1 VSSVHAGSSAIA
13 PWSTSV
19 ARTWNADLGSRV
31 VIGTGNPSLASIR
44 EILYETPSVGE
55 DEPFS
60 LRDRI
65 SMIRQHLSL
74 SLSDFARIVG
84 IERPTVYAW
93 MEGKSLPRRANIERL
108 NRIAAF
114 AERWNELA
122 ASPIGRL
129 LHERLS
135 GESQTLF
142 ELLSSE
148 AGEAG
153 IREYLARLAARQQE
167 RARSSVKARGAA
179 LGWPDVSEDEQARGL
194 ARALREPKRR

>member
-1 VSSVHAGSSAIA
+1 MSSVHPSSSATS

-19 ARTWNADLGSRV
+19 AGTWNADLRSRV
-31 VIGTGNPSLASIR
+31 VIGTGNASLASIR
-44 EILYETPSVGE
+44 KILFDPPPVRE
-55 DEPFS
+55 DESFS

-93 MEGKSLPRRANIERL
+93 MEEKSMPRRTNIERL

-122 ASPIGRL
+122 ARPIGRL
-129 LHERLS
+129 LHERLA

-142 ELLSSE
+142 EMLSSE
-148 AGEAG
+148 ADEAE
-153 IREYLARLAARQQE
+153 IRNFLDRLAGRQQE
-167 RARSSVKARGAA
+167 RARSSVKARSAA
-179 LGWPDVSEDEQARGL
+179 LGWPEVLEEAQARGL